1 MARDHLRT
9 PEAAGA
15 YYFWAPI
22 TATANVNR
30 YNTSTYFCYLGLEIA
45 VSRRR
50 VIHTYCTQRIRAED
64 KDKRR
69 VLILSRAIYQ
79 LWLVLFFAVL
89 YTHFCHRTRI
99 IPCLPRPI
107 PLLTLTLFH

>member
-1 MARDHLRT
+1 MSIGTYFYYWALKLLS
-9 PEAAGA
+9 AAGA
-15 YYFWAPI
+15 S
-22 TATANVNR
+22 
-30 YNTSTYFCYLGLEIA
+30 ST
-45 VSRRR
+45 
-50 VIHTYCTQRIRAED
+50 HTEYCTQRIRAED